1 MEDSPKPCS
10 QWDGGQGAL
19 GSCVSLLHQGHTSS
33 QGGLEACSCLGGWEQ
48 LTGFPETHEK
58 DRKAR
63 LAGSLGATLHAGRSS
78 FLKQRP
84 SARGW
89 LGMAWV
95 PCMRP
100 PGALTSHRNQG
111 AGPGSSAP
119 FHDTSEPAGVRVC
132 VRMRVCV
139 SQRVCVYVCAC
150 MCVCLHVLWK
160 CDCDPVAWKPC
171 SLVRTSRQGH
181 GFTDHGL

>member
-19 GSCVSLLHQGHTSS
+19 GSCVSLLPRGHTSS

-63 LAGSLGATLHAGRSS
+63 LASSLGAMLHAGRSS

-89 LGMAWV
+89 LGMARA

-111 AGPGSSAP
+111 AGLGSSAL
-119 FHDTSEPAGVRVC
+119 HDTSEPAGVRVC

-139 SQRVCVYVCAC
+139 
-150 MCVCLHVLWK
+150 CLHVLWE

-171 SLVRTSRQGH
+171 SLVRTARQGH